1 MRKTFVSNLIL
12 LVGLNL
18 LIKPFYILG
27 IEAEIQDRVGAA
39 HFGSYFALIN
49 FSILLNILPDLGITN
64 WNTRR
69 VAQEGKLNAQYLG
82 TLFKLRG
89 ILALVYAVACLA
101 IGAVLGYSNEQ
112 MYGLLLLVFNQI
124 IAATILFLR
133 SNLAGLHL
141 FKQDSFLSILDK
153 LLLVLGLGWMLWGIP
168 DLTFQVEWLIYAQTI
183 ALTATAVLALYWVIK
198 HSAKWNMFYD
208 KNLQR
213 QILRE
218 SAPFATLTLF
228 GMIIYRADSVML
240 ERMSSSE
247 EAGMYAT
254 GFRIF
259 EAYGMISYLF
269 AALLLPIFSRMIKAN
284 ENIKELVLLSSKVL
298 FTATWVFCIFCF
310 LMPLDVLSLI
320 YDQPS
325 QHATEAFR
333 WLMPGCLAFSM
344 QYIYGTLLTADGQL
358 KQLNWI
364 MISVSLINIILNI
377 LFIPDFGAVASA
389 QINGISHLIILT
401 TQITLVM
408 RYFKWGALALFRDIF
423 LFAILTTVAGLFIFN
438 KIPGITIIDLTF
450 PYSSGLFFLI
460 ALLLAYSSRMIS
472 PQKLILLLRAKE

>member
-39 HFGSYFALIN
+39 NFGSYFALIN

-69 VAQEGKLNAQYLG
+69 VAQEGKLNANYLG

-89 ILALVYAVACLA
+89 VLALIYTLVCL
-101 IGAVLGYSNEQ
+101 IVGFFLGYSETQ

-124 IAATILFLR
+124 IAASILFLR
-133 SNLAGLHL
+133 SNLSGLHL

-153 LLLVLGLGWMLWGIP
+153 LLLVIGLGYLLWGMP
-168 DLTFQVEWLIYAQTI
+168 HLAFQVEWLIYAQTI
-183 ALTATAVLALYWVIK
+183 ALLATASLALFWVIK
-198 HSAKWNMFYD
+198 HSAKWNMRYD
-208 KNLQR
+208 VSLQA
-213 QILRE
+213 QILKE

-240 ERMSSSE
+240 ERISSPQ
-247 EAGMYAT
+247 EAGLYAI

-269 AALLLPIFSRMIKAN
+269 AALLLPIFSRMLKA
-284 ENIKELVLLSSKVL
+284 KEYIGDLVVLSSKVL
-298 FTATWVFCIFCF
+298 FTATWVFCLLCF
-310 LMPLDVLSLI
+310 LSPFEILSLV
-320 YDQPS
+320 YANPS
-325 QHATEAFR
+325 EHATEAFR

-358 KQLNWI
+358 KRLNFI
-364 MISVSLINIILNI
+364 MISVCVINLILNS
-377 LFIPDFGAVASA
+377 LFIPFSGAVASA
-389 QINGISHLIILT
+389 QVNGLSHFIILF
-401 TQITLVM
+401 TQIILVAY
-408 RYFKWGALALFRDIF
+408 YFKLGIVYLFKEIIVFAVLSTLAGVI
-423 LFAILTTVAGLFIFN
+423 VFN
-438 KIPGITIIDLTF
+438 KISGLTIIDLGF
-450 PYSSGLFFLI
+450 PYSAGLFLIITIFL
-460 ALLLAYSSRMIS
+460 AFTTGMLRPKKLL
-472 PQKLILLLRAKE
+472 LLLRAKE